1 MTKVLIKSRKI
12 GYRSWTVCLALLTVL
27 ALSSC
32 TKKSDDATANKS
44 GSDSTAQSSTSTP
57 STTASKDTTT
67 TGTTGSS
74 TSTTASKDTTTTG
87 TTGSSKKSK
96 TLSPEVEK
104 LGVKPTGSDCPSNAP
119 IKGNINKQQELI
131 YHEAKAKGY
140 KQVKAE
146 ICFKDVATAQKA
158 GFRAPK
164 GAAAKKKS

>member
-74 TSTTASKDTTTTG
+74 
-87 TTGSSKKSK
+87 KKSK

-104 LGVKPTGSDCPSNAP
+104 LGVKPTGSDCPSNAA

>member
-1 MTKVLIKSRKI
+1 MLIKSRKI

-44 GSDSTAQSSTSTP
+44 GSDSTAQSSSSTP
-57 STTASKDTTT
+57 ASKDTTT

-74 TSTTASKDTTTTG
+74 TSTPASKDTTKTA

-96 TLSPEVEK
+96 TLSPEAEK

-119 IKGNINKQQELI
+119 IKGNINQKGQSI
-131 YHEAKAKGY
+131 YHEAKSSGY
-140 KQVKAE
+140 KAVKAE

-158 GFRAPK
+158 GFTAPK